1 MINKDKIATT
11 ATTNK
16 IFIIITNIIIETE
29 DINTDVVTIEFLFL
43 QNIYVFLI
51 KEGEIKL

>member
-29 DINTDVVTIEFLFL
+29 DINTDAVTIEFLFL